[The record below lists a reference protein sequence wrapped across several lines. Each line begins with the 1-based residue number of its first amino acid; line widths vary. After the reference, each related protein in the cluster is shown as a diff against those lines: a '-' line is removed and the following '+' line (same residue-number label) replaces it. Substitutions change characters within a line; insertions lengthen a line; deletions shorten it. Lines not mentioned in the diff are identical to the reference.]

1 MRVTATQAAQRDAV
15 EVEIRAQ
22 VASLE
27 SPAFAER
34 LAALKAKVS
43 KSK

>member
-1 MRVTATQAAQRDAV
+1 VTDTLPVQSAAVD
-15 EVEIRAQ
+15 VEIRAQ
-22 VASLE
+22 LASLD

-43 KSK
+43 GRK